1 MMCFQMEIAKAKIE
15 NAYVAAQGPLPNTCS
30 DFWYMVWEQQS
41 TLIVM
46 LTTNVERGRV
56 SMHTSIP
63 HSKNAVCASIKLS
76 RYFH

>member
-1 MMCFQMEIAKAKIE
+1 MLIPRSKIE
-15 NAYVAAQGPLPNTCS
+15 NHYVAAQGPLPNTCS

-56 SMHTSIP
+56 SYG
-63 HSKNAVCASIKLS
+63 KLAP
-76 RYFH
+76 YHINILAGKTFLLK